1 MKVIIPF
8 LLLVPLVIGTSSS
21 EQDDAI
27 RGRVRA
33 LAVDEGSYYL
43 PINEN
48 KFELVAVLDA
58 DLGSPVQTAPG
69 AKSIKSG
76 KLPSKMPSAK
86 SSKQCD
92 AGDFTVLADNT
103 ETLKTKLCDRK
114 RGAFDG
120 LECRFLYEPAIAGDD
135 VNCENLLK
143 CQALL
148 FGNPC
153 DPHPTDC
160 DFETQFI
167 CATGAENMLLASKIC
182 ALSV

>member
-21 EQDDAI
+21 EQDYAI

-43 PINEN
+43 PIVENE
-48 KFELVAVLDA
+48 FELVAVLDA
-58 DLGSPVQTAPG
+58 DPGSPAPTAPG
-69 AKSIKSG
+69 AKSTKTSVQT
-76 KLPSKMPSAK
+76 MPSAK

-92 AGDFTVLADNT
+92 AGDYTVLADNT
-103 ETLKTKLCDRK
+103 CEQKK
-114 RGAFDG
+114 RAFDA
-120 LECRFLYEPAIAGDD
+120 LECLYLYYPAIAGEGD
-135 VNCENLLK
+135 VNCDRLLK

-148 FGNPC
+148 FGDPS

-167 CATGAENMLLASKIC
+167 CATGAANMLQASKIC
-182 ALSV
+182 ALTVV

>member
-21 EQDDAI
+21 EQDYAI

-43 PINEN
+43 PIVENE
-48 KFELVAVLDA
+48 FELVAVLDA
-58 DLGSPVQTAPG
+58 DPGSPVQTAPG
-69 AKSIKSG
+69 AKS
-76 KLPSKMPSAK
+76 SKISVQTMPSAK

-92 AGDFTVLADNT
+92 AGDFTVLPDNT
-103 ETLKTKLCDRK
+103 CEQKK
-114 RGAFDG
+114 RAFDTF
-120 LECRFLYEPAIAGDD
+120 ECEFLYGLVIAGLD
-135 VNCENLLK
+135 VNCENFLK

-148 FGNPC
+148 FGDPS

>member
-21 EQDDAI
+21 EQDYAI

-43 PINEN
+43 PIVENE
-48 KFELVAVLDA
+48 FELVAVLDA
-58 DLGSPVQTAPG
+58 DPGSPVQTAPG
-69 AKSIKSG
+69 AKS
-76 KLPSKMPSAK
+76 SKTSVQTMPSAK

-103 ETLKTKLCDRK
+103 EALETKLCDRK

-120 LECRFLYEPAIAGDD
+120 LECRLLYEPAIAGED

-182 ALSV
+182 ALSVV